1 MRDNRRGV
9 KSLAFRPNF
18 PDKSAV
24 LAKIMDLPGM
34 SSYRSH
40 FVPKLFSALKEG
52 YSFGDFRA
60 DLIAGLT
67 VAIVALPLSMAIAIA
82 SAPDADP
89 SVGLVTAIIA
99 GFLISALGGSRF
111 QIGGPTAAFIVIV
124 LGVVLDHDYSGM
136 LLATLMA
143 GIILIIA
150 GFLKL
155 GSYVKYVPYPVIT
168 GFTAGIAATIFV
180 GQLKELF
187 GFNLSDVTPPPRDF
201 VAQIHAYATHLP
213 TVSPNTVMVGLGTL
227 AIMLVVRHY
236 KPRWPVFLIGVASGA
251 LAIFISTKM
260 GSPIAGVM
268 TIGVRFPNMDATIP
282 APSFPDFSWTK
293 VQEVFPSA
301 VTIALLAG
309 IESLLSAV
317 VADGM
322 TGRRHRS
329 NIELVAQ
336 GVANCASALFGGLP
350 ATGAIART
358 ATNIRAGGR
367 SPISGMLHAVFLLVF
382 MLIAAPLIA
391 WIPLASLA
399 AILVIV
405 AWNISEVERFR
416 HLMQAPSGDRVVLL
430 ATFFLTVFVD
440 LSTAIAI
447 GVVMASLLFMHR
459 MSEVV
464 AVNTH
469 TDLLHDEGEEDEVD
483 SKHGMPLPSA
493 KSLPEG
499 VEVYQINGPFFF
511 GAASRIADVLD
522 DLRAPPKAFI
532 LRMKGVPMMDASGVA
547 SLLAVFDKIRR
558 HQGQIILVGVQP
570 QPREI
575 LASMGIENGKNGI
588 TITPDFARA
597 LELAGAA
604 R

>member
-1 MRDNRRGV
+1 MSTQR
-9 KSLAFRPNF
+9 SL
-18 PDKSAV
+18 
-24 LAKIMDLPGM
+24 
-34 SSYRSH
+34 
-40 FVPKLFSALKEG
+40 FVPKLVSVLKEG
-52 YSFGDFRA
+52 YSLLDFRA
-60 DLIAGLT
+60 DVVAGLT

-82 SAPDADP
+82 SAPDQLP
-89 SVGLVTAIIA
+89 SVGLITAIVA
-99 GFLISALGGSRF
+99 GFLISLLGGSRF

-124 LGVVLDHDYSGM
+124 LGVVLDHGYSGM

-143 GIILIIA
+143 GLILIAA

-168 GFTAGIAATIFV
+168 GFTAGIAATIFL

-187 GFNLSDVTPPPRDF
+187 GFNLSDLPHPPRD
-201 VAQIHAYATHLP
+201 VVHQIGAYATHLS
-213 TVSPNTVMVGLGTL
+213 TITPNTVIIGLLTL
-227 AIMLVVRHY
+227 GVMFLVRHY
-236 KPRWPVFLIGVASGA
+236 RPRWPVFLIGVATGA
-251 LAIFISTKM
+251 LT
-260 GSPIAGVM
+260 M
-268 TIGVRFPNMDATIP
+268 TISAKLGHPIEGVATIASRYGEIKATFP
-282 APSFPDFSWTK
+282 TPSLPEISWLK

-336 GVANCASALFGGLP
+336 GVANCASAIMGGLP

-358 ATNIRAGGR
+358 ATNIRAGGKT
-367 SPISGMLHAVFLLVF
+367 PVSGMLHAVFLLII
-382 MLIAAPLIA
+382 MLVAAPLTGT
-391 WIPLASLA
+391 IPLASLA

-416 HLMQAPSGDRVVLL
+416 HLLQAPSGDRAVLL
-430 ATFFLTVFVD
+430 TTFLLTVFVD

-464 AVNTH
+464 AVDTH
-469 TDLLHDEGEEDEVD
+469 TDPLHDEGEEDEEG
-483 SKHGMPLPSA
+483 SKHGMPLPA
-493 KSLPEG
+493 PGSLPEG

-522 DLRAPPKAFI
+522 DLRAPPKALI

-558 HQGQIILVGVQP
+558 HHGQIILVGVQT
-570 QPREI
+570 QPREV
-575 LASMGIENGKNGI
+575 LAKLGIENGKNGI
-588 TITPDFARA
+588 TLTPDFARA
-597 LELAGAA
+597 LELAGNPH
-604 R
+604 

>member
-1 MRDNRRGV
+1 MSTQR
-9 KSLAFRPNF
+9 SL
-18 PDKSAV
+18 
-24 LAKIMDLPGM
+24 
-34 SSYRSH
+34 
-40 FVPKLFSALKEG
+40 FVPKLISVLKEG
-52 YSFGDFRA
+52 YSLRDFRA
-60 DLIAGLT
+60 DSIAGLT

-82 SAPDADP
+82 SAPDQLP
-89 SVGLVTAIIA
+89 SVGLITAIVA

-124 LGVVLDHDYSGM
+124 LGVVLDHGYEGM

-143 GIILIIA
+143 GLMLIAA

-168 GFTAGIAATIFV
+168 GFTAGIAATIFL

-187 GFNLSDVTPPPRDF
+187 GFNLSDLPHPPRD
-201 VAQIHAYATHLP
+201 VVHQIGAYATHLQ
-213 TVSPNTVMVGLGTL
+213 TITPNTVIIGLLTL
-227 AIMLVVRHY
+227 GVMFTVRHY
-236 KPRWPVFLIGVASGA
+236 RPRWPVFLIGVATGA
-251 LAIFISTKM
+251 LT
-260 GSPIAGVM
+260 M
-268 TIGVRFPNMDATIP
+268 TISAKLGHPIEGVATIGTRYGEIKATMP
-282 APSFPDFSWTK
+282 TLAVPEMSWTK

-336 GVANCASALFGGLP
+336 GVANCASAVVGGLP

-358 ATNIRAGGR
+358 ATNIRAGGKT
-367 SPISGMLHAVFLLVF
+367 PISGMLHAVFLLII
-382 MLIAAPLIA
+382 MLVAAPLTGT
-391 WIPLASLA
+391 IPLASLA

-416 HLMQAPSGDRVVLL
+416 HLLQAPSGDRAVLIS
-430 ATFFLTVFVD
+430 TFLLTVFVD

-464 AVNTH
+464 AVDTH
-469 TDLLHDEGEEDEVD
+469 TDLLHDEGEEDEEG
-483 SKHGMPLPSA
+483 SKHGMPLPTPDT
-493 KSLPEG
+493 LPEG

-522 DLRAPPKAFI
+522 DLRAPPKALI

-558 HQGQIILVGVQP
+558 HHGQIILVGVQT
-570 QPREI
+570 QPREV
-575 LASMGIENGKNGI
+575 LAKMGIKNGKDGI
-588 TITPDFARA
+588 TLTPDFARA
-597 LELAGAA
+597 LELAGGS